1 MNSDKIILKNPIVLA
16 TRNRGKISEFKEI
29 LENFEIDVKGLN
41 DFPPIPAVEEDGKTF
56 EENAVKKACYA
67 SRMLGLPAIADDS
80 GLSVEALGGLPGV
93 FSARYS
99 GEQATD
105 LENNIKLLDAIKGV
119 ENRRAAFECIIAIAV
134 PKGLSLIYAGRCEG
148 LITNELTGGKGF
160 GYDPI
165 FYYVPGKKT
174 FAQMTLEE
182 KNKVSHRGRAML
194 RLKSEFGSVLE
205 WLKKNLNE

>member
-29 LENFEIDVKGLN
+29 LENFDIDIKGLN
-41 DFPPIPAVEEDGKTF
+41 EFFPIPPVEEDGKTF
-56 EENAVKKACYA
+56 EENAVKKACYT
-67 SRMLGLPAIADDS
+67 SRILGLPAIADDS

-93 FSARYS
+93 FSARYA
-99 GEQATD
+99 GRQATD
-105 LENNIKLLDAIKGV
+105 LENNIKLLDAMKGV
-119 ENRRAAFECIIAIAV
+119 ENRAAAFECIIAIAV

-194 RLKSEFGSVLE
+194 RLKSEFGNILK
-205 WLKKNLNE
+205 WLNENLNE